1 MKAVGEVV
9 SIPVSDLEVNPW
21 NCNVM
26 SEAQMRLLIE
36 TVKRSGPEKM
46 QPVIVRS
53 QQSGKM
59 QIIDGEHRF
68 LAAKEHG
75 WEAVPAIIVDLDD
88 EQAKVMCIKMN
99 YLRGKLDP
107 MRLFDV
113 FYEDWDGGNGKLT
126 TRQLEEKFDH
136 LFDQSWI
143 VRILQLRNLSPEV
156 KKEAQSLFNGESEPS
171 IGLKH
176 LIAIAQ
182 LKNEEKQTHFLKAAL
197 STGVSASTLDRMIRE
212 YQLSQQ
218 QPSPQA
224 WESTEDSQE
233 AEFSKSGGRRSR
245 STLTESI
252 FRCEVCHS
260 QHRVNWRRRTVS
272 RIIEEADKKRA
283 VYVPL
288 VEG

>member
-1 MKAVGEVV
+1 MKTVGEVV

-46 QPVIVRS
+46 QPVIVRP

-107 MRLFDV
+107 IRLFDV
-113 FYEDWDGGNGKLT
+113 FYEDWDRGKGKLT

-156 KKEAQSLFNGESEPS
+156 KKEAQALFNGETEPG

-176 LIAIAQ
+176 LIAISQ

-197 STGVSASTLDRMIRE
+197 STGVSAGTLERMIRE

-218 QPSPQA
+218 QPSAQA
-224 WESTEDSQE
+224 WGSIEETQETEISR
-233 AEFSKSGGRRSR
+233 SSGRRSR
-245 STLTESI
+245 SALTESI
-252 FRCEVCHS
+252 FKCEVCNA

>member
-1 MKAVGEVV
+1 MKTIGEVV
-9 SIPVSDLEVNPW
+9 SIPISDMEVNPW

-36 TVKRSGPEKM
+36 TVKKGGPEKM
-46 QPVIVRS
+46 QPVIVRP

-75 WEAVPAIIVDLDD
+75 WESIPAIIVSLDD

-107 MRLFDV
+107 IRLFDV

-143 VRILQLRNLSPEV
+143 VRILHLRNLSPQV
-156 KKEAQSLFNGESEPS
+156 KKEAQSLFDGESEPT

-197 STGVSASTLDRMIRE
+197 STGVSAGTLERMIRE
-212 YQLSQQ
+212 YQLSQNQPGPQTWGNSEDIQ
-218 QPSPQA
+218 Q
-224 WESTEDSQE
+224 T
-233 AEFSKSGGRRSR
+233 EFSRTSGRRSR
-245 STLTESI
+245 SALTESI
-252 FRCEVCHS
+252 FKCEVCNS

-272 RIIEEADKKRA
+272 RIIEEEDKKRA
-283 VYVPL
+283 VYIPL
-288 VEG
+288 VEA